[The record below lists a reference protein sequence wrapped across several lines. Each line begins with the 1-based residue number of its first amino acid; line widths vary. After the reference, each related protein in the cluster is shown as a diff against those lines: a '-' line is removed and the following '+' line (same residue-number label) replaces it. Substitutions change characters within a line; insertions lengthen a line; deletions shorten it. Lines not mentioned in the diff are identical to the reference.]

1 MRDLVLNH
9 ASLTPPTSHAA
20 IDWLNEIVKCIAY
33 LGVKQV
39 TSGQAIRVG
48 DTAIGWLDQIQCE
61 DGSRVVVDSQLGRDE
76 LRRLRRLR
84 ERSLE
89 YQVDAE
95 LASRLRGCEATG
107 CTPVDLNQDNGTPL
121 LLAAFIRGIAISYP
135 LHPTWENDRL
145 HVKFDELSESGEVHD
160 NSIDLDNL
168 SCRTNAKSIADRHQE
183 HLRRDASTPDEF
195 WKTKDAAY
203 PHIKFGKDVK
213 EQLSNINHGKFRVVT
228 RNLAT
233 LNAYAGQW
241 PSTKGPAP
249 PWGNFVRS
257 ESDTVRNNP
266 DLANQRVFTSSDGGK
281 KSYFL
286 HTDFSKGNRIHL
298 RIDRAKF
305 LVEIGYIGPHL
316 RTGRFS

>member
-33 LGVKQV
+33 LGNKRVS
-39 TSGQAIRVG
+39 SGEAIRVG
-48 DTAIGWLDQIQCE
+48 DPAAGWLDQILCE

-76 LRRLRRLR
+76 SRRLRRLR

-107 CTPVDLNQDNGTPL
+107 CPQVDLNQDNGTPL

-135 LHPTWENDRL
+135 SHPTWENDRL
-145 HVKFDELSESGEVHD
+145 RVKFDELSESGEVHD

-168 SCRTNAKSIADRHQE
+168 SFRTNAKSIADRHQD
-183 HLRRDASTPDEF
+183 HMRRSASTPDEF
-195 WKTKDAAY
+195 WQTKDVAY
-203 PHIKFGKDVK
+203 PHLKFGKDVK
-213 EQLSNINHGKFRVVT
+213 EQLAKVNRARFPDAM

-233 LNAYAGQW
+233 LNDYAEQW

-257 ESDTVRNNP
+257 ESETVRNNP

-281 KSYFL
+281 ESYFL
-286 HTDFSKGNRIHL
+286 HTNFSKGDRIHL
-298 RIDRAKF
+298 RIDRATF

>member
-33 LGVKQV
+33 LGKKQV
-39 TSGQAIRVG
+39 TSGDAIRVG
-48 DTAIGWLDQIQCE
+48 ASATGWLDQIQCE

-76 LRRLRRLR
+76 SIRLRRLG

-89 YQVDAE
+89 YEIDAE

-107 CTPVDLNQDNGTPL
+107 CIPVDLNQDHGTPL

-135 LHPTWENDRL
+135 SHPTWENDRL
-145 HVKFDELSESGEVHD
+145 RVKFEELSESGGLQGK
-160 NSIDLDNL
+160 SIDIDNL
-168 SCRTNAKSIADRHQE
+168 SGRKDARSISDRHQD
-183 HLRRDASTPDEF
+183 HMRRSASTPDEF
-195 WKTKDAAY
+195 WRTKDVAY
-203 PHIKFGKDVK
+203 PHLKFGRDVK
-213 EQLSNINHGKFRVVT
+213 EQLAKVNRARFPDAM

-233 LNAYAGQW
+233 LNDYAEQW

-249 PWGNFVRS
+249 PWGNFVRP
-257 ESDTVRNNP
+257 ESKTVRNNP
-266 DLANQRVFTSSDGGK
+266 SRANQRVFTSSDGRK
-281 KSYFL
+281 ESYLL
-286 HTDFSKGNRIHL
+286 HTDFTKGDRIHL
-298 RIDRAKF
+298 RIDRATF

-316 RTGRFS
+316 RTGRF